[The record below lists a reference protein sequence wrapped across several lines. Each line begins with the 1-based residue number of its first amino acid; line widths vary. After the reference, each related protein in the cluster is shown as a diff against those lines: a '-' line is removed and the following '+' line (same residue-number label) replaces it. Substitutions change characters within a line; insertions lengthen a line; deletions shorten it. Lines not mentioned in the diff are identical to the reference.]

1 MIKKLL
7 PLATVLCLLAGCAS
21 PKLWETFNPNDR
33 IWIPSDQ
40 ITEDELKNRGVE
52 YQKIKT
58 DKNDG
63 YVVGKD
69 TLEKF
74 TDYTYRTLGTPFT
87 VIADTGIAVTAVT
100 VVGVFWI
107 VTYNGE
113 KIRDGSGSRSYQM
126 GL

>member
-1 MIKKLL
+1 MCPEKSGHVILVERESHVHFSQD
-7 PLATVLCLLAGCAS
+7 TS
-21 PKLWETFNPNDR
+21 
-33 IWIPSDQ
+33 
-40 ITEDELKNRGVE
+40 DELKNRGVE

-87 VIADTGIAVTAVT
+87 VIADTGIAVTAIT
-100 VVGVFWI
+100 VVSVLC
-107 VTYNGE
+107 VAL
-113 KIRDGSGSRSYQM
+113 RV
-126 GL
+126 

>member
-7 PLATVLCLLAGCAS
+7 PLATALCLLAGCAT

-87 VIADTGIAVTAVT
+87 VVTDTAIVAT

-107 VTYNGE
+107 VAHNGE
-113 KIRDGSGSRSYQM
+113 KIRDGSVSSYRW

>member
-7 PLATVLCLLAGCAS
+7 PFATALCLLAGCATQN
-21 PKLWETFNPNDR
+21 LWETYNPNDR

-40 ITEDELKNRGVE
+40 ITEDELKNREVE
-52 YQKIKT
+52 YEKIIS

-63 YVVGKD
+63 YVVEKD

-87 VIADTGIAVTAVT
+87 VVTDTAIVAT
-100 VVGVFWI
+100 VVGVAWI
-107 VTYNGE
+107 EQKVE
-113 KIRDGSGSRSYQM
+113 EMRDGSGSRSYQW

>member
-7 PLATVLCLLAGCAS
+7 PFATALCLLAGCATQN
-21 PKLWETFNPNDR
+21 LWETYNPNDR

-87 VIADTGIAVTAVT
+87 VVTDTAIAAT
-100 VVGVFWI
+100 VVGVLWI
-107 VTYNGE
+107 VIIHNGE
-113 KIRDGSGSRSYQM
+113 KIRDGSGSSYQW

>member
-7 PLATVLCLLAGCAS
+7 PLATALCLLAGCAT

-87 VIADTGIAVTAVT
+87 VIADTGIAVTAIT
-100 VVGVFWI
+100 VVSVLC
-107 VTYNGE
+107 VAL
-113 KIRDGSGSRSYQM
+113 RV
-126 GL
+126 

>member
-7 PLATVLCLLAGCAS
+7 PLATALCLLAGCAT

-52 YQKIKT
+52 YEKIIS

-63 YVVGKD
+63 YVVEKD

-87 VIADTGIAVTAVT
+87 VVTDTAIAAT
-100 VVGVFWI
+100 VVGVLWI
-107 VTYNGE
+107 VIIIQDEGI
-113 KIRDGSGSRSYQM
+113 IRDGSGSSYQW